1 MRKLALFTVIVLCFA
16 LLVSCGRDEA
26 PAGAESGTDGK
37 TGEFDF
43 YALPYGSGLDFW
55 ICQSVD
61 EETDF
66 EGFYRNKLF
75 GGREYANAK
84 YNVYHIGTEQ
94 IFPDKFVIYT
104 VTAWPDYS
112 DYSER
117 GAYVTTIWISD
128 PEVSLWGITV
138 DSTIPEFETK
148 MSELGFT
155 VEYDE
160 ELQRYTATSPDGN
173 YYILFDTKDG
183 GYRGAKLRVV
193 APVSNRNGILF

>member
-1 MRKLALFTVIVLCFA
+1 MRKLALFTVIALCFA
-16 LLVSCGRDEA
+16 LLASCGRNDTS
-26 PAGAESGTDGK
+26 AGAESGTGGM

-43 YALPYGSGLDFW
+43 YALPEGSGLDFW

-84 YNVYHIGTEQ
+84 YNVYHTGTEQ
-94 IFPDKFVIYT
+94 ILPDKVVIYT

-112 DYSER
+112 DYGER
-117 GAYVTTIWISD
+117 GAYVTQIWISD

-138 DSTIPEFETK
+138 DSAGTEFDAK
-148 MSELGFT
+148 MRVLGFT
-155 VEYDE
+155 LEYDE
-160 ELQRYTATSPDGN
+160 EFQRYTATSPDGN
-173 YYILFDTKDG
+173 YYILFETRADA
-183 GYRGAKLRVV
+183 YRGAKLRIV
-193 APVSNRNGILF
+193 APVSNRNGIMF